1 MKKCHTV
8 LALIR
13 CRNGVSPDHI
23 PDHNA
28 RWDTW
33 KHRIQDR
40 QRALFLEQ
48 KPLYIVLWKHSQTI
62 NSLWDQDVGGSS
74 PFTPTIFLKD
84 ISEMSLRNI
93 LNKQR
98 MKGIKGER

>member
-1 MKKCHTV
+1 MS
-8 LALIR
+8 A
-13 CRNGVSPDHI
+13 DHI

-28 RWDTW
+28 LWGTW
-33 KHRIQDR
+33 KHRTQSR
-40 QRALFLEQ
+40 RRAIFSEQ
-48 KPLYIVLWKHSQTI
+48 KPLYVVLWKHSQTI
-62 NSLWDQDVGGSS
+62 ISLWEQDVGGSS

-98 MKGIKGER
+98 MKGIEGER